1 MEFIE
6 FLFNEFTLLN
16 CSFYKDKSLITSS
29 INIDD
34 FIEVKGWKSLGN
46 KLSFEKIRSGT
57 FKIEKST
64 KYKPINKNRNQ
75 NLEVV
80 KKNKNL
86 NKEKYNIGE
95 SIELDL
101 NAEQLK
107 MFDE

>member
-1 MEFIE
+1 
-6 FLFNEFTLLN
+6 
-16 CSFYKDKSLITSS
+16 
-29 INIDD
+29 
-34 FIEVKGWKSLGN
+34 
-46 KLSFEKIRSGT
+46 
-57 FKIEKST
+57 